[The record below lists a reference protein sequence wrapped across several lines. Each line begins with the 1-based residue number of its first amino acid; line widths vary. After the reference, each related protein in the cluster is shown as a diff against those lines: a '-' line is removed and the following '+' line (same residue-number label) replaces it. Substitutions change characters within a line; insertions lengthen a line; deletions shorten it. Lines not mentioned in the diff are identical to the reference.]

1 MEFEWLLCFEFVV
14 LPVASYIYSPFLFM
28 YLFTAM
34 AESVILVATLMT
46 SCYLESYAHYN

>member
-28 YLFTAM
+28 YLFAAM
-34 AESVILVATLMT
+34 TESVILMATFML
-46 SCYLESYAHYN
+46 S